1 MPTPRRQTTATPC
14 APRRVNDGLKTVPN
28 VTLGDNTVRKPA
40 PIAPRGD
47 NAVRKPTPTASR
59 KSNGGYQPTRR
70 PQEPIAPWKRNALI
84 AAAIAIVIILIHLA
98 GMSFFQSHL
107 FPNTTV
113 GGVNL
118 GLMTYEEANAKIPQ
132 CVTDYALTVTGEG
145 ESATLSGSDL
155 GLAPTGATV
164 ESLNLKGNAA
174 AWPFE
179 LFAAHTAS
187 ASDVATLSEE
197 TLTAAI
203 TSLVEAHNATATPAS
218 DAALSYDAASNTWIV
233 AASNPGTVLS
243 AESVVAKAKAAVAQW
258 QTSVTLG
265 AEDLAPSTA
274 AQDGKATA
282 TTDQLEK
289 EASQLNKLYDFNF
302 TLQLGSSGTCVIN
315 RKYALEWVTVDADY
329 NVTPSQ
335 EGFDAWFDRLAASLD
350 TVGGTHSYVRA
361 DGKAISVSGGTY
373 GWDVDRD
380 TLRAT
385 VDEGVS
391 SNSKGTI
398 EVKCNVEGNG
408 YKGPDGPDF
417 GYYADVDITEQ
428 HARVYDENDNI
439 LWETDV
445 ITGWDNGYYDTP
457 TGVYVINSKESPSVL
472 QSSVTST
479 VTNDDGTT
487 EDVTVTYRHEVSYWM
502 PFISNFIGFHD
513 ATWQTQGWGGDLYHY
528 QSTGSGGCV
537 NLPLDKA
544 AELWELLEV
553 GTVVSVHF

>member
-1 MPTPRRQTTATPC
+1 MPTQRRQTTPTIS
-14 APRRVNDGLKTVPN
+14 APRRNNSSYK
-28 VTLGDNTVRKPA
+28 
-40 PIAPRGD
+40 
-47 NAVRKPTPTASR
+47 
-59 KSNGGYQPTRR
+59 PTRR

-84 AAAIAIVIILIHLA
+84 ATAVAFVLVIIYLS

-113 GGVNL
+113 GSTNL
-118 GLMTYEEANAKIPQ
+118 GMMTYEEANAKIPQ
-132 CVTDYALTVTGEG
+132 CVTDFKLTLTGEG
-145 ESATLSGSDL
+145 ENTTLSSSDM
-155 GLAPTGATV
+155 GLAPSNATV

-174 AWPFE
+174 TWPLE
-179 LFAAHTAS
+179 LFATRTVNAR
-187 ASDVATLSEE
+187 DVATFDEE
-197 TLTAAI
+197 TLTATI
-203 TSLVEAHNATATPAS
+203 TSLVETHNATATPAS
-218 DAALSYDAASNTWIV
+218 DATLSYDAPSNTWVV
-233 AASNPGTVLS
+233 APSNPGTVLS
-243 AESVVAKAKAAVAQW
+243 AESVVAKAKDAVTQW
-258 QTSVTLG
+258 QTSIALG
-265 AEDLAPSTA
+265 TEDLAPSNTT
-274 AQDGKATA
+274 QEGKAVA

-302 TLQLGSSGTCVIN
+302 TLQLGSSGSCVVN

-350 TVGGTHSYVRA
+350 TVGGTHNYVRA

-373 GWDVDRD
+373 GWDVDRN
-380 TLRAT
+380 TLRAA
-385 VDEGVS
+385 VDQGIAN
-391 SNSKGTI
+391 NSKGTI
-398 EVKCNVEGNG
+398 EVECNVEGNG

-472 QSSVTST
+472 QSSATST
-479 VTNDDGTT
+479 VTNSDGTT